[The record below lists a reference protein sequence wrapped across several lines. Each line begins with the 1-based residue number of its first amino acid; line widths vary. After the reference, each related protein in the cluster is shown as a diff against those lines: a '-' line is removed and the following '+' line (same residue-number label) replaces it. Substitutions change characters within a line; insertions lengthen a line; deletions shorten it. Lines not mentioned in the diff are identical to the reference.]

1 MPKIY
6 VFNSYGGPEQQQLVD
21 LPTRDPGPGEL
32 VIQVRAAG
40 VNPVDWKIRE
50 GLLGTHEAP
59 PVPMGREASGVV
71 TAVGEGAEQ
80 FAIGDEVL
88 GLAAQGAGTFA
99 EYTLLRAD
107 KTVIKPVEISFEDA
121 AAIAVSG
128 TAAYDAT
135 HQIEL
140 EPGQILLVVGAGGGV
155 GRMAV
160 QIGKAHEFT
169 VLGVA
174 SASKRELVESTGATF
189 IESGDGLAE
198 RARQAAPGGVDLIVD
213 LAGGDALRAVAPLAK
228 DPSLIL
234 TLADGDTAHEVGGS
248 VVHRTDESLGKV
260 TDVVKYG
267 LMDPTV
273 TSRYSLADAAKAI
286 AEVESGHAAG
296 KVVVVP

>member
-1 MPKIY
+1 MSKVF
-6 VFNSYGGPEQQQLVD
+6 VFNNYGGPEQQELVD
-21 LPTRDPGPGEL
+21 LPTTNPGAGEIA
-32 VIQVRAAG
+32 IQVKAAG

-50 GLLGTHEAP
+50 GLLGRHMTP

-71 TAVGEGAEQ
+71 TAVGEGVKQ

-88 GLAAQGAGTFA
+88 GLAAPGAGTFA

-107 KTVIKPVEISFEDA
+107 KTVAKPEEISFEDA
-121 AAIAVSG
+121 ATIAVAG

-140 EPGQILLVVGAGGGV
+140 EAEQTLLVIGAGGGV

-160 QIGKAHEFT
+160 QIGKVHEFK

-174 SASKRELVESTGATF
+174 SAAKRELVESTGATF

-198 RARQAAPGGVDLIVD
+198 RARQAASEGVDLIVD
-213 LAGGDALRAVAPLAK
+213 LVGGAALRAVAPVAK

-234 TLADGDTAHEVGGS
+234 TLADRDTAREVGGA
-248 VVHRTDESLGKV
+248 VVRRTDESLGKI
-260 TDVVKYG
+260 TDVIKYG
-267 LMDPTV
+267 VVDPTV
-273 TSRYSLADAAKAI
+273 TSRHSLANAAQAI
-286 AEVESGHAAG
+286 AEVEGGHAAG
-296 KVVVVP
+296 KVIVVP